1 MMIIYDRQTQALLN
15 FAGQIFDNGEW
26 REPTLAEIYPNA
38 DHSQWG
44 TVFVKEAIKYAVPLE
59 ELQLKLD
66 QTGTPIGVER
76 KPKPPQ
82 IELTTTAIDAD
93 GDGMPELVADGQS
106 KATITIE
113 IKAADGQLIQEE
125 VPLSLSTT
133 AGALSAR
140 RIATVNGR
148 ATVEFTSSVETV
160 TATVTVV
167 SDRVQSAAIT
177 FEFMPPHM

>member
-26 REPTLAEIYPNA
+26 REPTLAEIYPDA
-38 DHSQWG
+38 DPNQWG

-93 GDGMPELVADGQS
+93 GDGLPELVADGQS
-106 KATITIE
+106 KATITIA
-113 IKAADGQLIQEE
+113 IKDSNGQLVAEE
-125 VPLSLSTT
+125 TPLSLSTT
-133 AGALSAR
+133 GGSLSAR
-140 RIATVNGR
+140 RLSTSNGQ
-148 ATVEFTSSVETV
+148 ATVEFTASMETV
-160 TATVTVV
+160 TATVTVE
-167 SDRVQSAAIT
+167 SDRAKSAAIT
-177 FEFMPPHM
+177 FEFMPPG